1 MPGVTIDSGSSAPVS
16 TISSTSA
23 IVVRPAVAIIGLKLR
38 VVRR

>member
-1 MPGVTIDSGSSAPVS
+1 MPGVTTARDRDAGLDDL
-16 TISSTSA
+16 STST